1 MRNAKICGIAGVV
14 CFLLFALTLTACG
27 KKTYNLNE
35 YYEYTVEGYDGYGE
49 VSGSFD
55 ADGLYKNI
63 KNDLKLSSEEKEEL
77 SEDISENIVPEWDKT
92 ENLSNG
98 DTIELTWNAEKIQ
111 ILNDYYKKIN
121 FTFDDIEDTISGLKE
136 IPRADFFDGL
146 TVSYDG
152 IAPNGNAVVSGGKY
166 PNLKFSIE
174 PEHGLSN
181 GDTIVVSID
190 NNKTDIDYL
199 NEYSAVPETYSKSC
213 TVEGLDS
220 YLMSLDQLDSSTID
234 LINNSLNEDVSQKL
248 ANKKNGFKTYDR
260 EILGHILLTS
270 TNDSV
275 MSNSLYFVYK
285 DTMDFSMKTLHG
297 EETYHIIRYSFSQY
311 KDVIVYSD
319 GKVSIDINSY
329 SQPEYTMGF
338 GTGFTIDGIN
348 VAGYES
354 YGKLYD
360 DVVTANSSKYVSETD
375 IDKALLNE

>member
-260 EILGHILLTS
+260 
-270 TNDSV
+270 
-275 MSNSLYFVYK
+275 
-285 DTMDFSMKTLHG
+285 
-297 EETYHIIRYSFSQY
+297 
-311 KDVIVYSD
+311 
-319 GKVSIDINSY
+319 
-329 SQPEYTMGF
+329 
-338 GTGFTIDGIN
+338 
-348 VAGYES
+348 
-354 YGKLYD
+354 
-360 DVVTANSSKYVSETD
+360 
-375 IDKALLNE
+375 